1 MPWQGR
7 PEILKRQMIAR
18 IPPFDFA
25 PLENTP

>member
-7 PEILKRQMIAR
+7 PDILKRNMIAR

-25 PLENTP
+25 PLETAP